1 MGLIASIFRR
11 LKHCPIKYQFCVYVR
26 DLFKLWCMFLF
37 LAQRHKMWYFPHAVT
52 VERWCL
58 MWFLNIFPLDL
69 MWTCLMHVTC
79 SRRHDNKASVS
90 RHNAAAAAAPSP
102 SLDST
107 NHVDA
112 SLKTC
117 VESLSAVRRLHKDLA
132 SHIEVSDAYILII
145 ISLEAMLQLNIR
157 FTS

>member
-1 MGLIASIFRR
+1 
-11 LKHCPIKYQFCVYVR
+11 
-26 DLFKLWCMFLF
+26 
-37 LAQRHKMWYFPHAVT
+37 
-52 VERWCL
+52 
-58 MWFLNIFPLDL
+58 
-69 MWTCLMHVTC
+69 MHVTC

-132 SHIEVSDAYILII
+132 SHIEVSDAYIVII
-145 ISLEAMLQLNIR
+145 ILSVGYTRTLLVTSRSQMHILSLSFCPSATQGPR
-157 FTS
+157 